1 MRDKARKA
9 LAAFGDMDRETA
21 KMILSMWAGYKH
33 LSRKDVA
40 IVLRM
45 YPRAR

>member
-1 MRDKARKA
+1 MRDKASKA

-40 IVLRM
+40 TLLRM
-45 YPRAR
+45 YPSVR